1 MTEDRLLTAREAAEA
16 LGLSLAGLWRG
27 VAAGRLPCP
36 VYPLPKSPRWRASE
50 LLAAVEA
57 TRALP
62 REQMA
67 CRRAT
72 KVAGAA

>member
-1 MTEDRLLTAREAAEA
+1 MAEDRLLTAREAAEA
-16 LGLSLAGLWRG
+16 VGLSLAGLWRG

-50 LLAAVEA
+50 LLVALEA

-67 CRRAT
+67 RRRAA
-72 KVAGAA
+72 KRDAA

>member
-1 MTEDRLLTAREAAEA
+1 MDNDRLLTAREAAEA
-16 LGLSLAGLWRG
+16 VGLSLAGLWRG

-67 CRRAT
+67 RRRAT

>member
-1 MTEDRLLTAREAAEA
+1 MDNDRLLTAREAAEA
-16 LGLSLAGLWRG
+16 VGLSLAGLWRG

-62 REQMA
+62 REAAARRRSAKMA
-67 CRRAT
+67 D
-72 KVAGAA
+72 AA